1 MKCLLHLKSWLI
13 LLLMCLSGVSAKA
26 SISIQFSF
34 YEFPTE
40 DMSDEASNKFFEQYV
55 VNNIFNDATIYCS
68 TDKRLLD
75 DDSEI
80 ACDFNKYPATL
91 KNIMVGKGSVQNGRA
106 TVSLGYTWKMD
117 EEGRMVYYR
126 VFSPHY
132 SRVIKDSVYVRK
144 RILQSLVLLNYQQT
158 CTRINVTATDV
169 DGKPLAFYFVPK
181 RIMSNAHIYNRFM
194 NGLKVA
200 QGDTGVVYIPKGE
213 RLDYL
218 IVPQDYRYA
227 VHTGTYVENGNAQ
240 QSLAFDYSK
249 AKKVR
254 LYITNEQGKR
264 CSFSSVTQVSSAI
277 YADGVAATNKKSQY
291 AWGYYCGM
299 PFATSNFKVGTYA
312 KDGANYVE
320 FLALPGDFVVEMKN
334 IQSDDATFILPC
346 NFANNYVVRSIHVG
360 EDAVQNIEF
369 ARCQPDQY
377 DLNIKGLAKNK
388 TPYLAVRFYSHYPV
402 DFAYNQWWPNYNLR
416 LQSDT
421 IGDDVQMKITK
432 DASSGNLKP
441 YFYINMYVT
450 GYRLN
455 EFVPEVFQ
463 QNNPILSAN
472 KITATPVVMD
482 APVAIRFTNCYSVL
496 KDDSYLSSDGNDH
509 LTILSDDE
517 SKKENIRYTTNRAWK
532 TDTITVYLP
541 KGTYKWKLEKAN
553 VTYTFNAYE
562 PLLINLADHSMR
574 IDAVTTPAI
583 ATATAEEK
591 ARYAIDGRKLSSPQR
606 GVNIVV
612 MSDGTTRKIIVK

>member
-1 MKCLLHLKSWLI
+1 M
-13 LLLMCLSGVSAKA
+13 
-26 SISIQFSF
+26 
-34 YEFPTE
+34 
-40 DMSDEASNKFFEQYV
+40 
-55 VNNIFNDATIYCS
+55 
-68 TDKRLLD
+68 
-75 DDSEI
+75 
-80 ACDFNKYPATL
+80 
-91 KNIMVGKGSVQNGRA
+91 
-106 TVSLGYTWKMD
+106 
-117 EEGRMVYYR
+117 
-126 VFSPHY
+126 
-132 SRVIKDSVYVRK
+132 
-144 RILQSLVLLNYQQT
+144 
-158 CTRINVTATDV
+158 
-169 DGKPLAFYFVPK
+169 
-181 RIMSNAHIYNRFM
+181 
-194 NGLKVA
+194 
-200 QGDTGVVYIPKGE
+200 
-213 RLDYL
+213 
-218 IVPQDYRYA
+218 
-227 VHTGTYVENGNAQ
+227 
-240 QSLAFDYSK
+240 
-249 AKKVR
+249 
-254 LYITNEQGKR
+254 
-264 CSFSSVTQVSSAI
+264 
-277 YADGVAATNKKSQY
+277 
-291 AWGYYCGM
+291 
-299 PFATSNFKVGTYA
+299 
-312 KDGANYVE
+312 E

-334 IQSDDATFILPC
+334 IQSDDTTFISPC
-346 NFANNYVVRSIHVG
+346 NFAGNYVVRSIHVG

-388 TPYLAVRFYSHYPV
+388 TPYLAVGFYIHYPA
-402 DFAYNQWWPNYNLR
+402 DFAYNQWRPNYNLR

-441 YFYINMYVT
+441 YFYIKHVT

-463 QNNPILSAN
+463 QNNPIFSSN
-472 KITATPVVMD
+472 KIAATPVVID

-496 KDDSYLSSDGNDH
+496 KDDSHSSSDGNDH

-517 SKKENIRYTTNRAWK
+517 SKKESISYTTNKFWK

-583 ATATAEEK
+583 ANATAEEK

>member
-13 LLLMCLSGVSAKA
+13 LLLMCLSGVSTKA
-26 SISIQFSF
+26 SISVQFRF
-34 YEFPTE
+34 YENPTE
-40 DMSDEASNKFFEQYV
+40 DMSDEALNKFWDQYV
-55 VNNIFNDATIYCS
+55 YHNIFNDATVWCS

-80 ACDFNKYPATL
+80 ACDFNEYPATL
-91 KNIMVGKGSVQNGRA
+91 KNITMGKGSVRYGDA
-106 TVSLGYTWKMD
+106 MVHLGYTWKMN

-132 SRVIKDSVYVRK
+132 PKVIKDSVYVTRRK
-144 RILQSLVLLNYQQT
+144 TQRFVLNYQQT
-158 CTRINVTATDV
+158 CTRINVTATDA
-169 DGKPLAFYFVPK
+169 DGKPLAFYFVPN
-181 RIMSNAHIYNRFM
+181 RMMSNAHIYNRFM

-227 VHTGTYVENGNAQ
+227 VHTGTYVANNNAQ
-240 QSLAFDYSK
+240 QSLAFDYSN

-291 AWGYYCGM
+291 VWGYYCGM

-334 IQSDDATFILPC
+334 IQSDDTTFISPC

-388 TPYLAVRFYSHYPV
+388 SLAVVFNSHYPI
-402 DFAYNQWWPNYNLR
+402 DFAYNQWRPNHNLR

-441 YFYINMYVT
+441 YFYIYSD
-450 GYRLN
+450 Y
-455 EFVPEVFQ
+455 EFVPDVFQ
-463 QNNPILSAN
+463 QNNPIFSSN
-472 KITATPVVMD
+472 KIAATPVVID

-496 KDDSYLSSDGNDH
+496 KDDSHSSSDGNDH
-509 LTILSDDE
+509 LTILSEDE
-517 SKKENIRYTTNRAWK
+517 SKKESIRYRTKKFWK

>member
-1 MKCLLHLKSWLI
+1 MRY
-13 LLLMCLSGVSAKA
+13 G
-26 SISIQFSF
+26 
-34 YEFPTE
+34 
-40 DMSDEASNKFFEQYV
+40 
-55 VNNIFNDATIYCS
+55 DA
-68 TDKRLLD
+68 
-75 DDSEI
+75 
-80 ACDFNKYPATL
+80 
-91 KNIMVGKGSVQNGRA
+91 MVH
-106 TVSLGYTWKMD
+106 LGYTWKMN

-132 SRVIKDSVYVRK
+132 PKVIKDSVYVTRRK
-144 RILQSLVLLNYQQT
+144 TQRFVLNYQQT

-169 DGKPLAFYFVPK
+169 DGKPLAFYFVPN
-181 RIMSNAHIYNRFM
+181 RMMSNAFTYNRFM

-227 VHTGTYVENGNAQ
+227 VHTGTYVANNNAQ

-254 LYITNEQGKR
+254 LYITNEKGKR

-320 FLALPGDFVVEMKN
+320 FLALPGDFVVEMKD
-334 IQSDDATFILPC
+334 IQSEDSTFILPC
-346 NFANNYVVRSIHVG
+346 NFASNYVVRSIHVG
-360 EDAVQNIEF
+360 DDAVQNIEF

-388 TPYLAVRFYSHYPV
+388 TPYLAVGFYSHYPA
-402 DFAYNQWWPNYNLR
+402 DFAYNQWRLNYNLR

-441 YFYINMYVT
+441 YFYIKHVT
-450 GYRLN
+450 GYRQN

-463 QNNPILSAN
+463 QNNPIFSSN
-472 KITATPVVMD
+472 KIAATPVVID

-496 KDDSYLSSDGNDH
+496 KDDSHSSSDGNDH

-517 SKKENIRYTTNRAWK
+517 SKKEGIRYITNKVWK

>member
-26 SISIQFSF
+26 SISVQFRF
-34 YEFPTE
+34 YENPTE

-55 VNNIFNDATIYCS
+55 VNNIFNDATVWCS

-80 ACDFNKYPATL
+80 ACDFDAYPATL
-91 KNIMVGKGSVQNGRA
+91 KNITVGNGLVRYGDA
-106 TVSLGYTWKMD
+106 TVSLGYTWKMN
-117 EEGRMVYYR
+117 EEGIMVYYR

-144 RILQSLVLLNYQQT
+144 RIRQRFVLNYQQT
-158 CTRINVTATDV
+158 CTRINVTATDA
-169 DGKPLAFYFVPK
+169 DGKPLAFYFVPN
-181 RIMSNAHIYNRFM
+181 RMMSNAHIYNRFM
-194 NGLKVA
+194 NGIKVA
-200 QGDTGVVYIPKGE
+200 QGDTGVVYVPKGE

-227 VHTGTYVENGNAQ
+227 VHTGTYVANNNAQ
-240 QSLAFDYSK
+240 QSLAFDYSN

-254 LYITNEQGKR
+254 LYITNEKGKR

-299 PFATSNFKVGTYA
+299 PFETSNFKVGTYA

-334 IQSDDATFILPC
+334 IQSDDTTFISPC

-388 TPYLAVRFYSHYPV
+388 SLAVVFNSHYPI
-402 DFAYNQWWPNYNLR
+402 DFAYNQWRPNHNLR

-441 YFYINMYVT
+441 YFYIYSD
-450 GYRLN
+450 Y
-455 EFVPEVFQ
+455 EFVPDVFQ
-463 QNNPILSAN
+463 QNNPIFSSN
-472 KITATPVVMD
+472 KIAATPVVID

-496 KDDSYLSSDGNDH
+496 KDDSHSSSDGNDH
-509 LTILSDDE
+509 LTILSEDE
-517 SKKENIRYTTNRAWK
+517 SKKESIRYRTKKFWK